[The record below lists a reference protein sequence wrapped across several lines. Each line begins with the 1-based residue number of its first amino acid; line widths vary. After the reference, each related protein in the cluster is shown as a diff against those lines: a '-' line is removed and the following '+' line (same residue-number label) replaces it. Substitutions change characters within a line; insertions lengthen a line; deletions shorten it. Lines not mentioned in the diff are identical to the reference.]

1 MSQSFHKL
9 EWDSDFLNFTVGKIN
24 GEIIHPPEGK
34 DIEMLMKENEAKLAY
49 YSSPK
54 QLPQTVQQSK
64 ELDYVLVD
72 RKIVY
77 SKPIHSE
84 LQIDPSILAIAKDTP
99 DNKLSKLAI
108 QSGEFSRF
116 NKDERIEQRKFEEL
130 YELWMKHSLNKTIA
144 KEVLAYHSGSEIAGI
159 VTLGEK
165 NNRADIGIIAVDHSF
180 RGRGIGR
187 SLMQSAEK
195 HFSNMGYTTIQVVT
209 QADNTP
215 ACKLYEACGYS
226 VEKSDFFYHIW
237 RK

>member
-34 DIEMLMKENEAKLAY
+34 DIEMLMKEKEAKRAY

-144 KEVLAYHSGSEIAGI
+144 KEVLAYHSGRYRHHRRRPFLSRAWYWK
-159 VTLGEK
+159 VFNAKRRKTLFQYGL
-165 NNRADIGIIAVDHSF
+165 HHHTS
-180 RGRGIGR
+180 
-187 SLMQSAEK
+187 
-195 HFSNMGYTTIQVVT
+195 
-209 QADNTP
+209 
-215 ACKLYEACGYS
+215 GYS
-226 VEKSDFFYHIW
+226 SRQHTCLQAL
-237 RK
+237 